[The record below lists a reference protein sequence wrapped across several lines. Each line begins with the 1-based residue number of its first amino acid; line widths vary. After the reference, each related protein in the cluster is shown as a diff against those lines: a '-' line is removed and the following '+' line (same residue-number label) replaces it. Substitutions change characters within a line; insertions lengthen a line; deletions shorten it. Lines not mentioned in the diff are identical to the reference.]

1 MAIQIK
7 LWADYGSY
15 PLWGV
20 DEIDNIAPEELP
32 LSQET
37 IQRLNAWQN
46 TYDQTLNQDYPPLS
60 NFSNQPSEIYF
71 NQEGIRL
78 WKQLRLELAPDYE
91 VFYQLEGQLFRYPNE
106 ITEQLIVKKEPTKV
120 V

>member
-1 MAIQIK
+1 MIVMAIRIK

-32 LSQET
+32 LTQET
-37 IQRLNAWQN
+37 IQRLNAWQD
-46 TYDQTLNQDYPPLS
+46 TYDQTLNQEYPPLS
-60 NFSNQPSEIYF
+60 NFPNQQAEMDF
-71 NQEGIRL
+71 QQEGISL

-91 VFYQLEGQLFRYPNE
+91 VFYQNEDQLFRHPNE
-106 ITEQLIVKKEPTKV
+106 ITPKYTEQKIKV
-120 V
+120 